1 MALASLSLLFYKS
14 KGCYKLLR
22 FFINK
27 WRLPL
32 WKILPSLLLATGFA
46 WGGMLPAFAVSS
58 LVPTETNTPAVP
70 TLTANDFATLSKM
83 LENPEARAALIHQLN
98 ALSKQAAEAK
108 GGGGLPVSSEPPTMT
123 NQLAL
128 DTSGSFKWLVQTV
141 TESSRR
147 IDHLWRNPWFVFN
160 PDQFWQGAWRM
171 AVLFVLVYALLFGAI
186 QLLRPISSKMAD
198 WSEGASKRQH
208 LIRALLSLASLGALG
223 FGILA
228 LIYMLGNA
236 VSVGLA
242 ENNPQALWLQS
253 LFLNAF
259 LVLESARLLLRMILS
274 PSYSCLRL
282 FAISAPIAKFWTNR
296 MTVLLMS
303 LGYGLMF
310 AVPVIRR
317 TMGADVTQLLV
328 WCLAVFGLALSLASI
343 LQQRTAIRAALLRG
357 ADRQGT
363 GLVSWLL
370 VVMAHS
376 WHLITMGYIAMVF
389 LVGLTR
395 PNDALPFIAEASG
408 YTVLAITG
416 GLLLSAILTQIFG
429 SGVHLK
435 EHHRR
440 RVPMLERRLNA
451 YLPWFLRLI
460 RLLILM
466 VSVGVILSVW
476 HIADMFTWLGSK
488 AGQGLLTTVVDVLF
502 LVITAVLL
510 WLFVASL
517 IEAKLNSERNHM
529 PSARVQTLLSLFRN
543 AVAIALVTVTAM
555 MVLSELGVNIG
566 PLLAGAGVLGLAI
579 GFGAQKLVQD
589 VITGVFIQLENAI
602 NKGDTVSVGG
612 ITGTA
617 ENLSIRSVGIR
628 DMSGTYHIVPFSS
641 VTVVSNYM
649 RGFAFHKA
657 EYGIGYADDIDQAT
671 AQLRAA
677 FDELMQDPN
686 VKDKILEP
694 IQVPGV
700 TELGASS
707 VNIRVLI
714 KTTPG
719 DQWTVGRA
727 YNRLVKIYFDKSGIE
742 IPFPQSTIHFA
753 IDEPNPLIEAKNKQ
767 SLAADEAKK
776 SASTVASPRDEVRDQ
791 EQGKH

>member
-1 MALASLSLLFYKS
+1 
-14 KGCYKLLR
+14 LLR
-22 FFINK
+22 YFIK
-27 WRLPL
+27 KRFVPL
-32 WKILPSLLLATGFA
+32 WHILPSFLLVMGLV
-46 WGGMLPAFAVSS
+46 WGMALPAFAATS
-58 LVPTETNTPAVP
+58 LVPAEPKAPAAPV
-70 TLTANDFATLSKM
+70 LTAQDYATLSKM
-83 LENPEARAALIHQLN
+83 LENPEARAALIQQLN
-98 ALSKQAAEAK
+98 ALSKQAADAK
-108 GGGGLPVSSEPPTMT
+108 GGGAALPASSEPQTIA

-128 DTSGSFKWLVQTV
+128 DTSGTFKWLVQTV
-141 TESSRR
+141 SDTSRR
-147 IDHLWRNPWFVFN
+147 IDHLVRNPWFVFN
-160 PDQFWQGAWRM
+160 PEQFWQGTWRI
-171 AVLFVLVYALLFGAI
+171 AVLIFLVYALLLGAI

-208 LIRALLSLASLGALG
+208 LIRALLSLAALGAVG

-236 VSVGLA
+236 LSIGIS
-242 ENNPQALWLQS
+242 ENNSYGLWQQS

-282 FAISAPIAKFWTNR
+282 FAISAPIAQFWTNR
-296 MTVLLMS
+296 ITVLLIG

-310 AVPVIRR
+310 AVPIVRQ
-317 TMGADVTQLLV
+317 TMGEDGAQVLV
-328 WCLAVFGLALSLASI
+328 WCLAVFGLALSLGSI
-343 LQQRTAIRAALLRG
+343 FQQRVVIRAALLR
-357 ADRQGT
+357 AAERQGS
-363 GLVSWLL
+363 GLLSWLL
-370 VVMAHS
+370 VVVAHS
-376 WHLITMGYIAMVF
+376 WHIMMMGYITMVF

-395 PNDALPFIAEASG
+395 PQDALPFIAQASG
-408 YTVLAITG
+408 YTVLAVAA

-429 SGVHLK
+429 SEVHLK

-466 VSVGVILSVW
+466 ASVGVILHVW
-476 HIADMFTWLGSK
+476 HIVDVFKWLGSK
-488 AGQGLLTTVVDVLF
+488 AGQGVLTTAIDVLF
-502 LVITAVLL
+502 LVMAAALF

-517 IEAKLNSERNHM
+517 IEAKLNSERDHM

-543 AVAIALVTVTAM
+543 AVATALVTITAM

-566 PLLAGAGVLGLAI
+566 PLLAGAGVLGLAL

-602 NKGDTVSVGG
+602 NKGDMVSVGG
-612 ITGTA
+612 IMGTA

-628 DMSGTYHIVPFSS
+628 DVSGTYHIVPFSA

-657 EYGIGYADDIDQAT
+657 EYSIGYSENIDA
-671 AQLRAA
+671 AIVQLRAA
-677 FDELMQDPN
+677 FDELMQDSEM
-686 VKDKILEP
+686 KGKILEP

-719 DQWTVGRA
+719 DQWAVGRA
-727 YNRLVKIYFDKSGIE
+727 YNRLVKIYFDQSGIE

-753 IDEPNPLIEAKNKQ
+753 ADEPNPLIEAKNKQ
-767 SLAADEAKK
+767 ALASDEAKK
-776 SASTVASPRDEVRDQ
+776 SPSASAAPRDEVHD
-791 EQGKH
+791 EQNGKH

>member
-1 MALASLSLLFYKS
+1 MPLRNVLLSL
-14 KGCYKLLR
+14 
-22 FFINK
+22 
-27 WRLPL
+27 W
-32 WKILPSLLLATGFA
+32 LAIGLV
-46 WGGMLPAFAVSS
+46 WGVALPAFAATS
-58 LVPTETNTPAVP
+58 LVPAEPKAPAAPV
-70 TLTANDFATLSKM
+70 LTANDYATLTKM

-98 ALSKQAAEAK
+98 ALSKQAAKAPE
-108 GGGGLPVSSEPPTMT
+108 GGALPASSEPPTIA
-123 NQLAL
+123 NRLAF
-128 DTSGSFKWLVQTV
+128 DTSDSFKWLVQTV
-141 TESSRR
+141 SDTSRR
-147 IDHLWRNPWFVFN
+147 IDHLLRNPWFVFN
-160 PDQFWQGAWRM
+160 PEQFWQGAWRM
-171 AVLFVLVYALLFGAI
+171 AALIFLVYALWFGAI
-186 QLLRPISSKMAD
+186 RLLRPISSKMAD

-236 VSVGLA
+236 ASVGLA
-242 ENNPQALWLQS
+242 ENNAYGLWQQS

-259 LVLESARLLLRMILS
+259 LVLESARLLLRLILS

-296 MTVLLMS
+296 ITLLLIG
-303 LGYGLMF
+303 LGYGFMF
-310 AVPVIRR
+310 AVPIIRQ
-317 TMGADVTQLLV
+317 TMGEEVAQLMV
-328 WCLAVFGLALSLASI
+328 WCVAVFGLVLSLGSI
-343 LQQRTAIRAALLRG
+343 LQQRTVIRAALLRG
-357 ADRQGT
+357 ADRQGS
-363 GLVSWLL
+363 GLLSWLL
-370 VVMAHS
+370 VVLAHS
-376 WHLITMGYIAMVF
+376 WHIMTMGYIAMVF

-395 PNDALPFIAEASG
+395 PKDALPFIAQASG
-408 YTVLAITG
+408 YTVLAIAG
-416 GLLLSAILTQIFG
+416 GLLLSAILTQMFG
-429 SGVHLK
+429 SEVHLR

-451 YLPWFLRLI
+451 YLPWFLRFI
-460 RLLILM
+460 RLLILT
-466 VSVGVILSVW
+466 VSVGVILFVW
-476 HIADMFTWLGSK
+476 RIADIFKWLGSK
-488 AGQGLLTTVVDVLF
+488 TGQGFLTTSIDILF
-502 LVITAVLL
+502 LIMSAVLL

-517 IEAKLNSERNHM
+517 IEAKLNSERDRM

-566 PLLAGAGVLGLAI
+566 PLLAGAGVLGLAV

-617 ENLSIRSVGIR
+617 ENMSIRSVGIR
-628 DMSGTYHIVPFSS
+628 DLSGTYHIVPFSA

-657 EYGIGYADDIDQAT
+657 EYSIGYSENIDEAIV
-671 AQLRAA
+671 QLRAA
-677 FDELMQDPN
+677 FDELMEDP
-686 VKDKILEP
+686 VIHGKILEP

-700 TELGASS
+700 TELGSSS

-719 DQWTVGRA
+719 DQWAVGRA

-753 IDEPNPLIEAKNKQ
+753 VDEPNPLIDAKNKQ
-767 SLAADEAKK
+767 ASAGDDEKK
-776 SASTVASPRDEVRDQ
+776 SAPASASSPPLDEVHN
-791 EQGKH
+791 EQNRKQ